1 MWSTFYTSKP
11 GIVPDQYQRLVCNI
25 KKDDKNQWPFEHMK
39 LLRING
45 CYHFSFILNGNENT
59 HELEMLNIELN
70 NLENIELDGNTDM
83 YITIKLIMYESK
95 QWFEN
100 MMKYMVPN
108 VCMCQVQNTRQ
119 ASINY
124 IGQFLNDG
132 IEILKNYPNLVRNA
146 NHGKYD
152 RGTCHWGV
160 WGDLSN
166 VMDTQLLLEKYMDK
180 LKVVHLGTVDVP
192 HFNLRTR
199 DFSHS
204 LGMNTYM
211 KLEPYSTTT
220 EGCKAIA
227 AYAGE
232 YDQSPIRFLC
242 KTIFQLGSLV
252 ELSSSFTM
260 QILKEELLTL
270 LHPFVHRR
278 KFFSA
283 NKVYKFVI
291 SVQHMEAIMEASE
304 RAEAHLDQDW
314 HHVATTK
321 VANRKLS
328 YNLTTKPLASDPNP
342 NPNHTSVVEDIKN

>member
-25 KKDDKNQWPFEHMK
+25 KKDDKDQWPYEYMK
-39 LLRING
+39 SLRNNG
-45 CYHFSFILNGNENT
+45 CYHYSFVLNGNESNN
-59 HELEMLNIELN
+59 ELEMLGIELKK
-70 NLENIELDGNTDM
+70 LENIELDGNTDM
-83 YITIKLIMYESK
+83 CVTTKLIMYESK
-95 QWFEN
+95 EWFEN
-100 MMKYMVPN
+100 MMKHLLPN
-108 VCMCQVQNTRQ
+108 ICMCQVKSKRK

-132 IEILKNYPNLVRNA
+132 IEILKNYPNYARNA
-146 NHGKYD
+146 SHGNYD
-152 RGTCHWGV
+152 NGTCHWGV

-180 LKVVHLGTVDVP
+180 LKVVHLGTVNVP
-192 HFNLRTR
+192 NFNLRNR
-199 DFSHS
+199 DFAHS

-211 KLEPYSTTT
+211 NLEPNSSST
-220 EGCKAIA
+220 EECKAIA

-232 YDQSPIRFLC
+232 YNQSPIRFLC
-242 KTIFQLGSLV
+242 KAIFQLGPLV
-252 ELSSSFTM
+252 ELSSSFTV
-260 QILKEELLTL
+260 QTLKEELLSL

-291 SVQHMEAIMEASE
+291 SVEHMEAIMEASE

-321 VANRKLS
+321 VANRQLS
-328 YNLTTKPLASDPNP
+328 YKLTKEPLPSG
-342 NPNHTSVVEDIKN
+342 H